1 MADAEERTE
10 APTGKRRDEAR
21 KKGQVARSQEIGS
34 AVIVFF
40 GFLMLALFGKSMY
53 LSIVAYAK
61 WILSPEMFVQ
71 FVPNQQN
78 IGYFY
83 LSMFY
88 TVARIMAPVLLV
100 LVVVGVYFNIL
111 QVGLKVS
118 ASPLTPNLNKL
129 NPLSGLKR
137 IFSIRSIQELV
148 KNILK
153 ISLIGYVGFSH
164 VRGVMHQMIKLHD
177 VPLRSGFAFLALSIF
192 KLVMKL
198 SIIMIILA
206 ILDWIYQKYDF
217 EKGLKMTKQEV
228 KDEMKQREGDP
239 LVRSRIRQK
248 QREIA
253 FQRMMAEVPKADV
266 VITNP
271 VHIAVALSYVAED
284 MHAPKV
290 VAKGAGV
297 IADRI
302 KEVAKENE
310 VPIIEDRPL
319 AQQLFKLADVGDYV
333 PPNLFK
339 AVAEILAYVYRLG
352 RKQHQFGI

>member
-21 KKGQVARSQEIGS
+21 KKGQVARSQEVGS
-34 AVIVFF
+34 AVIVLS
-40 GFLMLALFGKSMY
+40 GFLMLYFYGVKIYTSIADYMTWIFSPDVFGHY
-53 LSIVAYAK
+53 I
-61 WILSPEMFVQ
+61 
-71 FVPNQQN
+71 PNEN
-78 IGYFY
+78 NVGYFF

-88 TVARIMAPVLLV
+88 LVARIMAPILLT
-100 LVVVGVYFNIL
+100 LLVVGVYFNIL

-118 ASPLTPNLNKL
+118 GSPLTPNLNKI

-137 IFSIRSIQELV
+137 IFSLRSIQELV
-148 KNILK
+148 KSIIK
-153 ISLIGYVGFSH
+153 ITVIGYVGFSH
-164 VRGVMHQMIKLHD
+164 VRGVMHLMIKLHD
-177 VPLRSGFAFLALSIF
+177 IPLRAGLAFMGISIF

-198 SIIMIILA
+198 SLILIILA
-206 ILDWIYQKYDF
+206 ILDWIYQKWDF
-217 EKGLKMTKQEV
+217 EKGLRMTKQEV

-266 VITNP
+266 IITNP

-302 KEVAKENE
+302 KEVAKENA
-310 VPIIEDRPL
+310 VPIIEDKPL
-319 AQQLFKLADVGDYV
+319 AQQLFKLTDVGDYV